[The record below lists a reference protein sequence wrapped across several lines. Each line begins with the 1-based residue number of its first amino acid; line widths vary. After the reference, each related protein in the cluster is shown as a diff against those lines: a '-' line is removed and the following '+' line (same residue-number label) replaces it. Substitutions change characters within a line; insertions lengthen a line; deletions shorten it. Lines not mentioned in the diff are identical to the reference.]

1 MVAWVAAGQV
11 RPLPKR
17 GIRVTEVTLEVE
29 TQVELRTGK
38 VAVVVPAQVA
48 LAITRWMAPA
58 HTGVKEPRVVMAV
71 TV

>member
-11 RPLPKR
+11 PPLPNW
-17 GIRVTEVTLEVE
+17 GGRVTVVTLEVE

-38 VAVVVPAQVA
+38 AAVVVPAQVA
-48 LAITRWMAPA
+48 LAITQWMAP
-58 HTGVKEPRVVMAV
+58 VVEPLVVTAV